1 MSIFVFSELFG
12 EPMTDTPKIDKRSGK
27 DRRVLDIGPPP
38 GVAERRLRPERRG
51 PHVEEVE
58 FDEHIEVLPVA
69 GGCCER
75 DGA

>member
-1 MSIFVFSELFG
+1 
-12 EPMTDTPKIDKRSGK
+12 MTDTPKIDKRSGK

-38 GVAERRLRPERRG
+38 GLAERRLKPERRG

-69 GGCCER
+69 GCDHR
-75 DGA
+75 I